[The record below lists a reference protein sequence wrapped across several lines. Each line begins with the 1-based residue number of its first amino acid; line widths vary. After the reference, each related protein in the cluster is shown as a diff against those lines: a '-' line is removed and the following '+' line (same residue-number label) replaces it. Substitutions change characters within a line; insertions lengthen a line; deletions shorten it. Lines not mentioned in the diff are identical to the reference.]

1 MSIRDMSTEA
11 LIQATLAPSGEPNY
25 YDIGGEI
32 QAAAEEALDIELQAR
47 IDAGDPVAVSWRNRQ
62 DAEDVRYAYQAR
74 RMTGM
79 AEAAAVA
86 DIAEGWGW
94 TEDRVRRV
102 VGA

>member
-11 LIQATLAPSGEPNY
+11 LIRATQAPSGEPNY

-47 IDAGDPVAVSWRNRQ
+47 IDAGDPIAVDWRNRQ
-62 DAEDVRYAYQAR
+62 DIEDVRSAYR
-74 RMTGM
+74 YWRMVGET
-79 AEAAAVA
+79 EASAIDEIV
-86 DIAEGWGW
+86 EGWGW
-94 TEDRVRRV
+94 TEARVRRV